1 MEEIGFGVIER
12 SQPKGDKTKMRRM
25 KIKKLAG
32 NVKTNGRKKQQGLGV
47 FKL

>member
-1 MEEIGFGVIER
+1 MEETGFGVIER
-12 SQPKGDKTKMRRM
+12 SQPKGDKTKMRKV

-32 NVKTNGRKKQQGLGV
+32 SVKTNGRKKQHGLGV